1 MQKPT
6 LMQLREQHRITI
18 LKTAQISGLK
28 PIIVWRAF
36 LNVGVSHTH
45 AERIVTALNALTGQ
59 RYTLNDIEMKVQP

>member
-36 LNVGVSHTH
+36 LNVGVSRTH